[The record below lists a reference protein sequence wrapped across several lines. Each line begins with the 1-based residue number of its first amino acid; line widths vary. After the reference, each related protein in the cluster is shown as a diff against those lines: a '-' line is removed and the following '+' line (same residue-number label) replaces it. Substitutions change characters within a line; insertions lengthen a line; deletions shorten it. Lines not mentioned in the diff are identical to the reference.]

1 METSMSTIVP
11 FNNSILE
18 FFVFTK
24 SGICILN
31 SQYKNIYDKENDYN
45 KYKIIIKNI
54 SCHLLDK
61 ATDTTL
67 FYFSKITISSFI
79 IQILLKDGMAF
90 VGIFPNNSSTSF
102 QKLIL
107 IHMYIALINFKG
119 DIIEKVEILNRKNI
133 NFNSFETIKDFFYKN
148 QNELNDFK
156 LTDLFEFIIYELYF
170 LRYIGIH
177 FQKIYNE
184 LLKREE
190 LNQTYFKFK
199 NLYIVDLSTGNLLLD
214 WNALEKVKKNKK
226 YYRNEKL
233 WFELIHHSKMMMESY
248 KNEHRYNFTYIGSSF
263 RFVKFECTSSF
274 PRLTFIIKFVPL
286 LKGLSIIHVYSQKK
300 LSRITE
306 NSEQQLFKYKEIDLL
321 YGSEMKTNANFD
333 FRYSEPR
340 MLQHIEKFLIEF
352 LISIRNSEIFR
363 DENSNKELKYFN
375 YPIILEI
382 NKISENGNNTI
393 DEIVKKINEALK
405 IMYISNK
412 SNGKNYNRAA
422 SLYSRIFTDAEK
434 LDNVLVIKKEDILKD
449 LFNRDGIESEV
460 ESPVH
465 QKEKKSPPVVL
476 VRNHFLNSSQKK
488 KKKSMDKSDTISL
501 SQYESASNDQ
511 ITINQSYEVSKIS
524 IDKKYNK
531 IDKDEDVKSNE
542 IQLDKLIDTNQTG
555 RIFLEDA
562 STERNLYLTKRNKL
576 KIKVP
581 NPKTEDNEMKGKK
594 KEKLILLE
602 DKNNTGS
609 V

>member
-1 METSMSTIVP
+1 MSTRIP

-31 SQYKNIYDKENDYN
+31 SQYKNIYDNEGDYN
-45 KYKIIIKNI
+45 RYKLIIKNI

-79 IQILLKDGMAF
+79 IQILLKDGMAL
-90 VGIFPNNSSTSF
+90 VGIFPNNSSSSF

-107 IHMYIALINFKG
+107 IHMFIALLNFKG
-119 DIIEKVEILNRKNI
+119 DTIEKFVTLNKKSI
-133 NFNSFETIKDFFYKN
+133 PSDSFETIKSFFYKHE
-148 QNELNDFK
+148 NELNDFK
-156 LTDLFEFIIYELYF
+156 ESDLFEFMIYELYF

-190 LNQTYFKFK
+190 LSQSYIKFK
-199 NLYIVDLSTGNLLLD
+199 NLYIVDLSTNNIFLD
-214 WNALEKVKKNKK
+214 WNALEKIKKNKK

-233 WFELIHHSKMMMESY
+233 WFELMHHSKMMMESY

-340 MLQHIEKFLIEF
+340 MLQHIEKFFIEF
-352 LISIRNSEIFR
+352 FISIRNTEIFR

-375 YPIILEI
+375 YPLILEI
-382 NKISENGNNTI
+382 NKISDNGDKSI
-393 DEIVKKINEALK
+393 DEIIKKINEMEIEEYLK
-405 IMYISNK
+405 HYLKREKKGKESDDEDLYNYFEDEKEKNEEEEKEDEEDDNEETDIEETIEETINRILKLKNIQKENKEIS
-412 SNGKNYNRAA
+412 Y
-422 SLYSRIFTDAEK
+422 K
-434 LDNVLVIKKEDILKD
+434 LNFKYKTKKKILKFKKE
-449 LFNRDGIESEV
+449 V
-460 ESPVH
+460 
-465 QKEKKSPPVVL
+465 KK
-476 VRNHFLNSSQKK
+476 
-488 KKKSMDKSDTISL
+488 
-501 SQYESASNDQ
+501 
-511 ITINQSYEVSKIS
+511 
-524 IDKKYNK
+524 
-531 IDKDEDVKSNE
+531 
-542 IQLDKLIDTNQTG
+542 
-555 RIFLEDA
+555 
-562 STERNLYLTKRNKL
+562 
-576 KIKVP
+576 
-581 NPKTEDNEMKGKK
+581 
-594 KEKLILLE
+594 
-602 DKNNTGS
+602 
-609 V
+609 

>member
-1 METSMSTIVP
+1 MSTRIP

-31 SQYKNIYDKENDYN
+31 SQYKNIYDNEGDYN
-45 KYKIIIKNI
+45 RYKLIIKNI

-107 IHMYIALINFKG
+107 IHMYIALLNFKG
-119 DIIEKVEILNRKNI
+119 DTIEKVDILNKKYI
-133 NFNSFETIKDFFYKN
+133 PSDKFEKIKSFFYN
-148 QNELNDFK
+148 NENELNDFK
-156 LTDLFEFIIYELYF
+156 VTDLFEFIIYELYF

-214 WNALEKVKKNKK
+214 WNSLEKIKKNKK

-286 LKGLSIIHVYSQKK
+286 LKGLSVIHVYSQKK

>member
-1 METSMSTIVP
+1 MSTRIP

-31 SQYKNIYDKENDYN
+31 SQYKNIYDNEDDYN
-45 KYKIIIKNI
+45 RYKLIIKNI

-107 IHMYIALINFKG
+107 IHMYIALLNFKG
-119 DIIEKVEILNRKNI
+119 DTIEKVDILNKKYI
-133 NFNSFETIKDFFYKN
+133 PSDKFEKIKSFFYN
-148 QNELNDFK
+148 NENELNDFK
-156 LTDLFEFIIYELYF
+156 VTDLFEFIIYELYF

-321 YGSEMKTNANFD
+321 YGSEMKTNTNFD

-555 RIFLEDA
+555 RVFLEDA

-581 NPKTEDNEMKGKK
+581 NPKTEDIEMKGKK

-602 DKNNTGS
+602 EKNNTES

>member
-1 METSMSTIVP
+1 MSTRIP
-11 FNNSILE
+11 YDNSIIE

-31 SQYKNIYDKENDYN
+31 SQYKNIYDNEDDYN
-45 KYKIIIKNI
+45 KYKLIIKNI

-61 ATDTTL
+61 AIDTSL
-67 FYFSKITISSFI
+67 LYFSKITISSFI

-90 VGIFPNNSSTSF
+90 VGIFPNNSSTYF

-107 IHMYIALINFKG
+107 IHMYIALLNFKG
-119 DIIEKVEILNRKNI
+119 DTVEKVEILNRKNI
-133 NFNSFETIKDFFYKN
+133 NFNSFETIKVFFYKN

-214 WNALEKVKKNKK
+214 WNALEKIKKNKK

-233 WFELIHHSKMMMESY
+233 WYELMHHSKMMMESY

-321 YGSEMKTNANFD
+321 YGSEMKTNTNFD

-340 MLQHIEKFLIEF
+340 MLQHIEKFFIEF

-382 NKISENGNNTI
+382 NKISENAINTI
-393 DEIVKKINEALK
+393 DEILKKINEALK
-405 IMYISNK
+405 EMYISNK
-412 SNGKNYNRAA
+412 SNGKNINRAA

-460 ESPVH
+460 QSPVH
-465 QKEKKSPPVVL
+465 QKEKKAPPVVL
-476 VRNHFLNSSQKK
+476 IRNHFLNSSQKK
-488 KKKSMDKSDTISL
+488 RKSIDKSDTISL
-501 SQYESASNDQ
+501 SHYEPASNDQ

-524 IDKKYNK
+524 FDKNYNK
-531 IDKDEDVKSNE
+531 IDKEEDVKSNE

-555 RIFLEDA
+555 RFFLEDA
-562 STERNLYLTKRNKL
+562 STERNLHLTKRNKL

-581 NPKTEDNEMKGKK
+581 NPKTEDIENKGKK

-602 DKNNTGS
+602 EKNNTGS
-609 V
+609 F

>member
-1 METSMSTIVP
+1 MSTRVP
-11 FNNSILE
+11 YDNSIIE

-31 SQYKNIYDKENDYN
+31 SQYKNIYDNEDDYN
-45 KYKIIIKNI
+45 KYKLIIKNI

-61 ATDTTL
+61 AIDTSL
-67 FYFSKITISSFI
+67 LYFSKITISSFI

-90 VGIFPNNSSTSF
+90 VGIFPNNSSTYF

-107 IHMYIALINFKG
+107 IHMYIALLNFKG
-119 DIIEKVEILNRKNI
+119 DTVEKVEILNKKPI
-133 NFNSFETIKDFFYKN
+133 PSDSFEKIKDFFYN
-148 QNELNDFK
+148 NENELNDFK
-156 LTDLFEFIIYELYF
+156 VTDLFEFIIYELYF

-214 WNALEKVKKNKK
+214 WNSLEKIKKNKK

-286 LKGLSIIHVYSQKK
+286 LKGLSVIHVYSQKK

-321 YGSEMKTNANFD
+321 YGSEMKTNTNFD

-352 LISIRNSEIFR
+352 LISIRDSEIFR
-363 DENSNKELKYFN
+363 DKNSNKELKYFN

-382 NKISENGNNTI
+382 NKISENAINTI
-393 DEIVKKINEALK
+393 DEILKKINEALK
-405 IMYISNK
+405 EMYISNK
-412 SNGKNYNRAA
+412 SNGKNFNRAA

-460 ESPVH
+460 QSPVH
-465 QKEKKSPPVVL
+465 QKEKKTPPVVL

-488 KKKSMDKSDTISL
+488 RKKSMDKSDTISL
-501 SQYESASNDQ
+501 SHYESASNDQ

-524 IDKKYNK
+524 FDKNYNK
-531 IDKDEDVKSNE
+531 NDKEEDVKSNE

-555 RIFLEDA
+555 RVFLEDA

-602 DKNNTGS
+602 EKNNTES